1 MDYFYSLKDKA
12 SELYDDAKEKAIDMK
27 EYADEMKEYYD
38 NPEKLKEKAKDV
50 AIQKSKEYV
59 QESIKKGIETAK
71 ESYENFDT
79 SLYTNPIY
87 LKNVY
92 KFGLSLN
99 FNPSTKEIANWS
111 LFFLS
116 SIGLSPL
123 PQWVTY
129 IGPAKIIH
137 NKYREYYESEQT
149 KNKYNYSD
157 LLKQLDDE
165 TEHYRTITIKLIV
178 CFLKELKL
186 NDITETVNKI
196 ENNFFPNGK
205 EDFSGKKFNGKTIH
219 NVQTFLNSQL
229 QFNMDI
235 TKSKYLLNYIEYQSI
250 ISNGFLNLI
259 HQIIHDLG
267 LESKFYTIVLFEPT
281 PSIYRVYRNIVDKFK
296 N

>member
-1 MDYFYSLKDKA
+1 LKQKA
-12 SELYDDAKEKAIDMK
+12 R
-27 EYADEMKEYYD
+27 
-38 NPEKLKEKAKDV
+38 DV

-59 QESIKKGIETAK
+59 QESIKKGVETAK

-111 LFFLS
+111 LIFLS
-116 SIGLSPL
+116 SIGLPL

-129 IGPAKIIH
+129 IGPANIIH
-137 NKYREYYESEQT
+137 NKYKEHYESKQT

-165 TEHYRTITIKLIV
+165 TEHYKNITIKIID
-178 CFLKELKL
+178 CFRKELEL

-196 ENNFFPNGK
+196 ENNFFMNGK
-205 EDFSGKKFNGKTIH
+205 EDFSKKKFLEQKIH
-219 NVQTFLNSQL
+219 NVQTLLNSQI
-229 QFNMDI
+229 QFNLDI
-235 TKSKYLLNYIEYQSI
+235 TKDEYLLNYIEYQSI

-259 HQIIHDLG
+259 HQII
-267 LESKFYTIVLFEPT
+267 YTI
-281 PSIYRVYRNIVDKFK
+281 
-296 N
+296 